1 MFCNSPFSKKENNFK
16 NIIRTNF
23 NFLRFQRK
31 SISISQVTEE
41 YFLKK
46 QYNVTFYF
54 VIPLLWRTIRHIS
67 SALSFVVS
75 LTSVNSLK
83 HHYSLQ
89 WVQSDDQK
97 KLIFV
102 CLKKY
107 NKLSWSVRNWT
118 VSVSNHQCW
127 KNKQMRHNSSLV
139 CLLGVSGF

>member
-41 YFLKK
+41 YLKKK

-102 CLKKY
+102 CLKEY

-127 KNKQMRHNSSLV
+127 KTKQMCHSSSLV